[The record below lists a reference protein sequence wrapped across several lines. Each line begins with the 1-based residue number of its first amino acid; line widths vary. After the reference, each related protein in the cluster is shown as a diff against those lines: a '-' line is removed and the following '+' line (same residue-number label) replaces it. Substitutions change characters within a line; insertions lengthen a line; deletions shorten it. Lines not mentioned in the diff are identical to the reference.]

1 MEEDEENKEENGVVK
16 QQVKKVKNKIKSK
29 IIKKI
34 IIVVVPI
41 ILAIFLA
48 ICQIVVIISTF
59 QIIGN
64 FFTDIFSFTTIDENG
79 EEIQVNSV
87 RIVKDNT
94 TNEYEFE
101 LAPGMIGNVYNQM
114 NEKIGEKE
122 SGLELKNFGLDNNL
136 LEKMIKANM
145 VTSLPKIGENGFQGS
160 IIVNRYDATSDG
172 DEDVELEYISP
183 NEFMEKY
190 NKAIE
195 ASDELDLED
204 ESIHSYMGGETI
216 DLAWENFME
225 TLEEKEDEDYSV
237 SPSEYSDIDDDDI
250 NEFNKRV
257 EAALDKKIASARS
270 EKIEEELSRYSKNVI
285 TGKYRHAAENNSEI
299 DEKHLGDILKNT
311 EDDEKDIQDY
321 LSKLGKYYTIGKLSY
336 DEDGKLFIEQE
347 EIKDEENN
355 KTIIKCDL
363 SNILMIKYN
372 KTVNI
377 AGSARYGEVT
387 VTSNDGKQSTRHY
400 NDSFYAKNIGYSI
413 DIESI
418 PYQNMV
424 RQYDMPFEF
433 LFALL
438 TTSSSPDWIT
448 KLTDLVMEDSRI
460 DINVHDNYSETQQRT
475 IKTWTQEIGKDG
487 GNASGVIY
495 RIITNDSTEGIHT
508 LSTDIEKVKTWIY
521 NKEILFE
528 KKQQNN
534 SDTDDGISESDKGN
548 KRDIKRNEYT
558 RNDSYEYTKT
568 VEVNNPDDDAQP
580 LSKETKNS
588 EGEWIDYNPF
598 LRLWKNS
605 TGEVEIEFQKD
616 SSGNETPINDKFE
629 KRGKKVKYKIIGG
642 GKACTD
648 DAIKDSS
655 GLLFKMLGEN
665 QKTQNYE
672 TILRYLLYIYT
683 GNEDYGATDVN
694 DIFNKRNFNNVS
706 SGGVLV
712 EYLNAWEGTIYNAD
726 KTKYV
731 VHDDGKGYRT
741 VGYGVCID
749 RQSSRFNG
757 KLDVSGLKFGDE
769 VDIDIVDEV
778 RSQIVTDFYNEVV
791 SQVNSLDLEES
802 QIHALTAIKY
812 QYGNLGN
819 FVEMYKKYGNTDQLK
834 SYFKVNGYNPFI
846 KGPESNG
853 RAQANWK
860 LFHEGIYTDSSGK
873 EIQVTTNLDTVASDT
888 AKKIIQ
894 WANSQLGRSSFY
906 NKHNG
911 KNMISTNYCAAFVK
925 SAYYEAGLPYI
936 SGNAID
942 IPHSNS
948 IKYINGKVDYS
959 SIPIGACVVSKGTPV
974 NGVLYGHVA
983 LYIGNGYVI
992 EAGGK
997 TIQKILIDKSFGKGK
1012 FLGWGYAG
1020 NMSAL

>member
-1 MEEDEENKEENGVVK
+1 
-16 QQVKKVKNKIKSK
+16 
-29 IIKKI
+29 
-34 IIVVVPI
+34 
-41 ILAIFLA
+41 
-48 ICQIVVIISTF
+48 
-59 QIIGN
+59 
-64 FFTDIFSFTTIDENG
+64 
-79 EEIQVNSV
+79 
-87 RIVKDNT
+87 
-94 TNEYEFE
+94 
-101 LAPGMIGNVYNQM
+101 
-114 NEKIGEKE
+114 
-122 SGLELKNFGLDNNL
+122 
-136 LEKMIKANM
+136 
-145 VTSLPKIGENGFQGS
+145 
-160 IIVNRYDATSDG
+160 
-172 DEDVELEYISP
+172 
-183 NEFMEKY
+183 MEKY

-237 SPSEYSDIDDDDI
+237 LPSEYSDIDDDDI

-270 EKIEEELSRYSKNVI
+270 EKIEEELSKYSKNVI

-548 KRDIKRNEYT
+548 KTNIERNEYT

-605 TGEVEIEFQKD
+605 TGEVEIKFQKD

-694 DIFNKRNFNNVS
+694 DIIDIFNERNFNNVS
-706 SGGVLV
+706 GIYGSTLQEKVWFALKNLGYSDEAVAGAMGNIHHESKSFSPSAVEEGSGEGIGLCQWSYGRKDNLKKYAESKGVDWKDEDTQIEFLITEISGSGPANGYASYNFMAAHGYSANSWKNSTSIEDATKSFARTFERPTNDAYNKSINSRIEWAKKYYEQFHGKNMLSGGASLAESGDGYSQVYRSSTGRVFKEFKQYQGSYKNLI
-712 EYLNAWEGTIYNAD
+712 YAYGNGTISSSGCSITSIA
-726 KTKYV
+726 V
-731 VHDDGKGYRT
+731 VLS
-741 VGYGVCID
+741 GYGVNVTPADLRYHGRLAEHFTSHGVSCSGYEPANKDKIMNNLK
-749 RQSSRFNG
+749 SG
-757 KLDVSGLKFGDE
+757 KPM
-769 VDIDIVDEV
+769 
-778 RSQIVTDFYNEVV
+778 VV
-791 SQVNSLDLEES
+791 S
-802 QIHALTAIKY
+802 
-812 QYGNLGN
+812 
-819 FVEMYKKYGNTDQLK
+819 
-834 SYFKVNGYNPFI
+834 I
-846 KGPESNG
+846 KGILKAGGTSKDYTEYGHYIALLDARGTDKVYVSDVGSNKSTG
-853 RAQANWK
+853 
-860 LFHEGIYTDSSGK
+860 
-873 EIQVTTNLDTVASDT
+873 
-888 AKKIIQ
+888 
-894 WANSQLGRSSFY
+894 WA
-906 NKHNG
+906 
-911 KNMISTNYCAAFVK
+911 
-925 SAYYEAGLPYI
+925 
-936 SGNAID
+936 
-942 IPHSNS
+942 
-948 IKYINGKVDYS
+948 KVDD
-959 SIPIGACVVSKGTPV
+959 IIRIV
-974 NGVLYGHVA
+974 NRGILYT
-983 LYIGNGYVI
+983 
-992 EAGGK
+992 K
-997 TIQKILIDKSFGKGK
+997 
-1012 FLGWGYAG
+1012 
-1020 NMSAL
+1020 